1 MAGGTS
7 IWVSKDAKTDP
18 KQIFNGRLLYLLIT
32 LAWAGCFYGFD
43 SGNIGG
49 ILTLPSFENAFG
61 LGGLSQEALDNRSG
75 TIAAMLA
82 AGGSAGAL
90 CAWPTADFIGRK
102 WSVFLW
108 GIVFL
113 VGATMQMISDYD
125 VLLAGRFIG
134 GMGVGASSMLS
145 PQFLAENAP
154 KSVRGSMTATYNL
167 MIIFSLAL
175 AFWINYCVS
184 LWHNAEHNDTQWRVA
199 MGIQLIPGAMMCLM
213 IPFIPETPRYLIN
226 RGKSEQGLKNLASL
240 RKLPVD
246 HPYIQ
251 TEYQEIE
258 AQVRF
263 EQEAHRGH
271 NVWVILQDIF
281 TNKSNAQRFFLAV
294 MLFLFHKFTGTDSLN
309 YYAPSIV
316 HEKSFQVAANQVLG
330 IFKLIGVKGNS
341 NTLLTT
347 GVYGIVKLVTTIFY
361 VGYLVDR
368 IGRRLPLLI
377 GATIQATAMLYLALY
392 IRFAGGNASD
402 DTVGG
407 TPAGGIVG
415 IVFIYLYAF
424 GWSFGHSVACYVVA
438 AEIFPTRIRAFC
450 MSFCFFVNWIVDY
463 GITKATPVM
472 LTEMGWGTFLLYAV
486 LTYGGVVFVY
496 FCLPELK
503 GRSIE
508 SMDDL
513 FQKPLWTMWRHA
525 YPTEE
530 EKIRSD
536 VQEMIHAGKLERG
549 DSIVEKSGAAVHVE
563 KASD

>member
-7 IWVSKDAKTDP
+7 IWASKEARTDP
-18 KQIFNGRLLYLLIT
+18 KAIFNGRLLYLLVT

-61 LGGLSQEALDNRSG
+61 LSGLSQEAVDAKSG

-90 CAWPTADFIGRK
+90 CAWPTSDVLGRK

-113 VGATMQMISDYD
+113 IGAVMQMIADYD
-125 VLLAGRFIG
+125 TLLAGRFIG

-167 MIIFSLAL
+167 MIVFSLAL
-175 AFWINYCVS
+175 AFWVNYCVS
-184 LWHNAEHNDTQWRVA
+184 LWHNAEHNHTQWRLA
-199 MGIQLIPGAMMCLM
+199 MGIQLIPGALMCLM

-226 RGKSEQGLKNLASL
+226 RGKSEQGLKNLMAL
-240 RKLPVD
+240 RKLPAN

-263 EQEAHRGH
+263 EQAAHQGH
-271 NVWVILQDIF
+271 NVWTIIQDVF
-281 TNKSNAQRFFLAV
+281 GNKSNFQRFFLAV

-309 YYAPSIV
+309 YYAPSI
-316 HEKSFQVAANQVLG
+316 
-330 IFKLIGVKGNS
+330 FKLIGVKGNS

-347 GVYGIVKLVTTIFY
+347 GVYGIVKFVTTIFY
-361 VGYLVDR
+361 VAYLVDR

-377 GATIQATAMLYLALY
+377 GASLQATAMLYLALY
-392 IRFAGGNASD
+392 IKYAGGNASED
-402 DTVGG
+402 AVGG

-415 IVFIYLYAF
+415 IVFIYIYAF

-438 AEIFPTRIRAFC
+438 AEIFPTRIRSFC
-450 MSFCFFVNWIVDY
+450 MSFCFFINWIVDY

-472 LTEMGWGTFLLYAV
+472 LSEMGWGTFLLYSM
-486 LTYGGVVFVY
+486 LTYGGVVFIF
-496 FCLPELK
+496 FCLPEMK

-513 FQKPLWTMWRHA
+513 FARPLYTMWRHA

-530 EKIRSD
+530 EKIRHD
-536 VQEMIHAGKLERG
+536 VQDMIHAGKVERG
-549 DSIVEKSGAAVHVE
+549 DSTVDKGGAAVHIETV
-563 KASD
+563 SDR